1 MYQMVFVVNDKYA
14 QRIIG
19 VYNEFP
25 DALKAAK
32 DYTKGNYTG
41 YEISITPVTVDL
53 DNGANG
59 ARGYCLNEQEVMDA
73 VQDEMDVAYD
83 DWLNTGDEADYKDET
98 EDEAEYADED
108 EDEDENEDAD
118 EAEAEEDEELTDE
131 EVDDLIGDAVD
142 EIAELIG
149 DVIRRVTG
157 R

>member
-73 VQDEMDVAYD
+73 VQDEMDIAYD
-83 DWLNTGDEADYKDET
+83 DWAGSADEA
-98 EDEAEYADED
+98 ED
-108 EDEDENEDAD
+108 EDEDEAEDED
-118 EAEAEEDEELTDE
+118 EYVDSDEDDPEEDEEPTE
-131 EVDDLIGDAVD
+131 EDVDDLIDDAID

-149 DVIRRVTG
+149 NLIRKVTG

>member
-41 YEISITPVTVDL
+41 YEISIIPVTVDL
-53 DNGANG
+53 DNPANG
-59 ARGYCLNEQEVMDA
+59 ARSYALNEQEVMDA
-73 VQDEMDVAYD
+73 VQDEMDLAYE
-83 DWLNTGDEADYKDET
+83 DWLNTEG
-98 EDEAEYADED
+98 ED
-108 EDEDENEDAD
+108 EDEADAEDDAEDEDAD
-118 EAEAEEDEELTDE
+118 EAETEQDEDEELTDE
-131 EVDDLIGDAVD
+131 EVDDLIADAVD
-142 EIAELIG
+142 ELAEKMADLIG
-149 DVIRRVTG
+149 DVIRKVTG

>member
-53 DNGANG
+53 DNPANG
-59 ARGYCLNEQEVMDA
+59 ARAYALNEQEVMDA
-73 VQDEMDVAYD
+73 VQDEMDVAYE
-83 DWLNTGDEADYKDET
+83 DWLNGTNEAEAEDET
-98 EDEAEYADED
+98 EDEDEYVDED
-108 EDEDENEDAD
+108 SDDDVD
-118 EAEAEEDEELTDE
+118 DPEEDEELTE
-131 EVDDLIGDAVD
+131 EEADDLIADALD

-149 DVIRRVTG
+149 DVIRKVTG

>member
-53 DNGANG
+53 DNPANG
-59 ARGYCLNEQEVMDA
+59 ARSYALNEQEVMDA
-73 VQDEMDVAYD
+73 VQDEMDLAYD
-83 DWLNTGDEADYKDET
+83 DWIGSANEP
-98 EDEAEYADED
+98 EAEAEADED
-108 EDEDENEDAD
+108 EDEDEYVDEDEDDDVDDPED
-118 EAEAEEDEELTDE
+118 EPEEDEED
-131 EVDDLIGDAVD
+131 VDDLIDGTID

-149 DVIRRVTG
+149 DLIRKVTG